1 MTRITDDRLEFLAR
15 LYVAD
20 VEMSALISEV
30 RERRQDDRNLVN
42 RRTQNSHW
50 RGSGRRLR

>member
-1 MTRITDDRLEFLAR
+1 MTRLTDDRLEFLAR

-20 VEMSALISEV
+20 VEMSALISEL

-42 RRTQNSHW
+42 RRQQNVRW
-50 RGSGRRLR
+50 RGGRRS